1 MSNMLIRKIRILANR
16 ECCNYIDGK
25 CIEERACTVTNPR
38 YPSIHDGA
46 VDCDYFLGCVLP
58 TDSELNQIIWAEL
71 LREEDVIRPNE
82 KVCAWCGGAF
92 VPNIC
97 RQQYCPHCKPL
108 HERLRNRNKQRS
120 YYQRK
125 RMKSV

>member
-1 MSNMLIRKIRILANR
+1 MINMLIRKIRTLAHK
-16 ECCNYIDGK
+16 ECCSYIEGK
-25 CIEERACTVTNPR
+25 CIEDGACIVINLR

-46 VDCDYFLGCVLP
+46 VDCDYFLECVLP
-58 TDSELNQIIWAEL
+58 IDPKLARIVRTEL

-82 KVCAWCGGAF
+82 RTCAWCGGGF
-92 VPNIC
+92 VPNSS

-125 RMKSV
+125 RMKSA

>member
-1 MSNMLIRKIRILANR
+1 MIAVGARSAIFAPLKNIGVII
-16 ECCNYIDGK
+16 ID
-25 CIEERACTVTNPR
+25 EEHDGSYFSESNPR
-38 YPSIHDGA
+38 YD
-46 VDCDYFLGCVLP
+46 
-58 TDSELNQIIWAEL
+58 IIWSEL

-82 KVCAWCGGAF
+82 KACAWCGGAF
-92 VPNIC
+92 VPNSG

-125 RMKSV
+125 QTKST

>member
-1 MSNMLIRKIRILANR
+1 MINMLIRKIKTLAHK

-25 CIEERACTVTNPR
+25 CIEDGECIVINPR

-46 VDCDYFLGCVLP
+46 VTCDYFLECVLP
-58 TDSELNQIIWAEL
+58 IDPKFARIVWAEL

-82 KVCAWCGGAF
+82 RDCTWCGGAF
-92 VPNIC
+92 VPNSS
-97 RQQYCPHCKPL
+97 RQQYCSYCKPL
-108 HERLRNRNKQRS
+108 HEKLRNRNKQRC

-125 RMKSV
+125 QMKST